1 MVLYIAKLTY
11 TQSAYLGEEI
21 EQLYCCEV
29 SMEQNTQALD
39 IQFINTQYKMC
50 YSEKEIAPPNTTT
63 PTSVCMLYFI
73 KHLIVN
79 THQKR
84 A

>member
-1 MVLYIAKLTY
+1 
-11 TQSAYLGEEI
+11 
-21 EQLYCCEV
+21 
-29 SMEQNTQALD
+29 MEQNTQASD

-63 PTSVCMLYFI
+63 PTSVCMLSLI
-73 KHLIVN
+73 KHLIADLISKHLIY

-84 A
+84 V